1 MTFSS
6 CTDPPCVTCALQI
19 NPSLRSFTPVA
30 PALFKVGMGKGYLE
44 LPQGTACCVEVAQKG
59 LSCIIPS
66 SNHTRHGYQHVTVAT
81 YLLSSVCPCPVEIP
95 EGKMSPSLL
104 DSSGV
109 YVLDCGADI
118 FVWYVWMYT
127 CVHMSQYL
135 MSPNTLAPFSH
146 GVPTYESCT
155 ATEPTLCN
163 ICHTVHFSL
172 SICTYNKHNFMYAT
186 HLTLLV
192 TRVCIH
198 T

>member
-44 LPQGTACCVEVAQKG
+44 LPQGTASCVEVAQKG

-127 CVHMSQYL
+127 CAYICRNISCLPTHLHLFPMEYLRMSLVQPLSLHCAIFVIQYTSASQYVHTTNIIL
-135 MSPNTLAPFSH
+135 CMQHTSH
-146 GVPTYESCT
+146 S
-155 ATEPTLCN
+155 
-163 ICHTVHFSL
+163 
-172 SICTYNKHNFMYAT
+172 
-186 HLTLLV
+186 
-192 TRVCIH
+192 
-198 T
+198 